1 MHTTRR
7 KAIILIIIF
16 HWLATSTENC
26 VNIDYPLAQINLMG
40 IGPSAHYCLTRI
52 RHEGIVLAS
61 ILEKT
66 DAGDSFRTV
75 LHCANA

>member
-1 MHTTRR
+1 MKKSYYFDDNLPLVADLYR
-7 KAIILIIIF
+7 KLRK
-16 HWLATSTENC
+16 HQLAVSPNKFAG
-26 VNIDYPLAQINLMG
+26 YWALRPLLLD
-40 IGPSAHYCLTRI
+40 SI